1 MTNEQAS
8 ADLIMRL
15 YELRRETKMREAR
28 AWVVSFFPGSFEDV
42 MKTVIDE
49 KTSAYFRMITT
60 YWDMAAGFVNR
71 GAIDEQMFLDSAGEA
86 WVVFSK
92 IQPFLDQYRERTA
105 APNYLKQLE
114 DLLMRQ
120 PDAAATLEARRETTK
135 RWMAARE
142 EMQSAA
148 RLDSQ
153 RR

>member
-15 YELRRETKMREAR
+15 YELRREPKMREAR
-28 AWVVSFFPGSFEDV
+28 GWIISFFPESFEDI
-42 MKTVIDE
+42 MKAVVDE

-71 GAIDEQMFLDSAGEA
+71 GAIDEQMFLDSANEA
-86 WVVFSK
+86 WVVLSK
-92 IQPFLDQYRERTA
+92 IHPFLEQYREGSA
-105 APNYLKQLE
+105 MPNYLRQLE

-120 PDAAATLEARRETTK
+120 PDAMATLEIRRETMK

-142 EMQSAA
+142 QMQDAA

>member
-15 YELRRETKMREAR
+15 YELRREAKMREAR
-28 AWVVSFFPGSFEDV
+28 SWVISFFPASFDDV
-42 MKTVIDE
+42 MKAVIDE

-71 GAIDEQMFLDSAGEA
+71 GAIDEQMFLDSANEA

-92 IQPFLDQYRERTA
+92 IQPFLEQYREQSA
-105 APNYLKQLE
+105 MPNYLKQLE
-114 DLLMRQ
+114 SLLMRQ
-120 PDAAATLEARRETTK
+120 PDAAATLEIRRETMK
-135 RWMAARE
+135 RWMAARG
-142 EMQSAA
+142 EMQDAA